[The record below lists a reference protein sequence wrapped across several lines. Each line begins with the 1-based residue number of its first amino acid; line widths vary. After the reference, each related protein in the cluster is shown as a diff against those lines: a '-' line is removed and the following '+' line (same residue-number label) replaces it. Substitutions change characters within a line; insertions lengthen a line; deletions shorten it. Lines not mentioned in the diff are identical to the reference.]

1 MKHWQD
7 YVKPNYPGPVDADGF
22 NDTGYFVS
30 IPGVKDFHRE
40 LISTGVFFALR
51 GIHHSD
57 FTFTHC

>member
-30 IPGVKDFHRE
+30 IPGVKDSPSINLKGGLLCIERYPSF
-40 LISTGVFFALR
+40 
-51 GIHHSD
+51 
-57 FTFTHC
+57 